1 MMEVKNI
8 SYHYHG
14 GGEVLKDVNVTLE
27 QGQFLAILGNN
38 GVGKST
44 LLKCLNKILKADSGE
59 LLLDGESILQMSNH
73 QVSRRIAFVSQTVP
87 NTQMT
92 VHDVV
97 MLGRRPYM
105 KWGFTEKDHQIVH
118 SAMERLNL
126 ESLRGRFLNQ
136 LSGGERQKV
145 MLARALAQ
153 QPKLLLLD
161 EPSSSLDIHNQYQVL
176 EIVRELC
183 HQDGLT
189 AVVVIHDLNLALRF
203 YDRFLLLRQG
213 QVYANGDYRVLT
225 PEALKAVYQIDGR
238 VVEVENQKWFWWN
251 RESTER
257 GRTDNHG
264 REQSVVEK
272 MCGVSR
278 ARMRRPDHWLQGL
291 AICHRASEAG
301 AGRRRKRGMPVGG

>member
-1 MMEVKNI
+1 MREVKNI

-14 GGEVLKDVNVTLE
+14 GGEVLKDVNFTLE

-59 LLLDGESILQMSNH
+59 LLLDGENILQMSNH

-118 SAMERLNL
+118 SAMDRLNL

-161 EPSSSLDIHNQYQVL
+161 EPTSSLDIHNQYQVL

-183 HQDGLT
+183 HHDGLT

-203 YDRFLLLRQG
+203 CDQFLLLRQG
-213 QVYANGDYRVLT
+213 QVYANGDYRILT

-238 VVEVENQKWFWWN
+238 VVEVENQKMVLV
-251 RESTER
+251 ES
-257 GRTDNHG
+257 
-264 REQSVVEK
+264 
-272 MCGVSR
+272 
-278 ARMRRPDHWLQGL
+278 
-291 AICHRASEAG
+291 
-301 AGRRRKRGMPVGG
+301 

>member
-1 MMEVKNI
+1 MEVKNI

-14 GGEVLKDVNVTLE
+14 GGEVLKDVNFTLE

-59 LLLDGESILQMSNH
+59 LLLDGENILQMSNH

-161 EPSSSLDIHNQYQVL
+161 EPTSSLDIHNQYQVL

-183 HQDGLT
+183 HHDGLT

-203 YDRFLLLRQG
+203 CDRFLLLRQG
-213 QVYANGDYRVLT
+213 QVYAKGDYRILT

-238 VVEVENQKWFWWN
+238 VVEVENQKMVLV
-251 RESTER
+251 ES
-257 GRTDNHG
+257 
-264 REQSVVEK
+264 
-272 MCGVSR
+272 
-278 ARMRRPDHWLQGL
+278 
-291 AICHRASEAG
+291 
-301 AGRRRKRGMPVGG
+301 